1 MTWDLLH
8 SSQLWPV
15 GISRKACKLKCATNC
30 CLFPVCLLHNS
41 TPYALT
47 PQNQDTLLTQ
57 LENLL
62 QLRKFKSCSLKAW
75 NQNTYISCQTSWNL
89 KLHTGTR
96 VSHKWNFIQTRHF
109 QKRWTIQMGSLYYLR
124 KLTIVSQILNLSLAP
139 VVALRPIGRLKS
151 TIFHQHHINISFGH
165 TDVCL
170 QP

>member
-8 SSQLWPV
+8 TWPV

-30 CLFPVCLLHNS
+30 CLYPVCLLHHS

-57 LENLL
+57 PENLL
-62 QLRKFKSCSLKAW
+62 RLRKFKSCSLKAW
-75 NQNTYISCQTSWNL
+75 NQNTYISCQTPWNL
-89 KLHTGTR
+89 KLRTGTR
-96 VSHKWNFIQTRHF
+96 VSHKWNFIQIRHF
-109 QKRWTIQMGSLYYLR
+109 QKRWTIQMGSLYYLG
-124 KLTIVSQILNLSLAP
+124 KLTIVSHILNLSLAP

-151 TIFHQHHINISFGH
+151 TISHQHHINISFGH